1 MKRCNDENTFV
12 AVKLLG
18 SVVCNKYKVS
28 ASGCRIF
35 LLSFTSFICTYVCM
49 YVCGVTV
56 NKGQGMENQHDAV
69 SVDIFNLWL

>member
-35 LLSFTSFICTYVCM
+35 LLSFICTYVGM
-49 YVCGVTV
+49 YVCMWSHMD
-56 NKGQGMENQHDAV
+56 KEQGMGDQHDTLTI
-69 SVDIFNLWL
+69 DILKL